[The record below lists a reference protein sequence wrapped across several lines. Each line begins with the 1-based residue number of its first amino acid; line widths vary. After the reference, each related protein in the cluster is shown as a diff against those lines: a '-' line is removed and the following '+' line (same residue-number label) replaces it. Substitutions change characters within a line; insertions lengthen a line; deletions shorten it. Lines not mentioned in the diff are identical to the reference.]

1 MLRYNRAQENLHMLL
16 LSKSITE
23 QPIMSLR
30 SGSKIGTA
38 HQPLFNP
45 DNLKIIGFH
54 STDSFSGKRLILL
67 IQDIRDHIDKGFVI
81 DDIDT
86 LADPEDLVRLK
97 ELLEIEFSL
106 VGKPVLTD
114 TRKKIGKV
122 NDYAVDSTSF
132 YTQKIYVTQS
142 LIKNFAQGELS
153 VDRKQILKVTDKNI
167 VIKDPQQLTKVKAEQ
182 PQQKPHPRPAT
193 G

>member
-1 MLRYNRAQENLHMLL
+1 
-16 LSKSITE
+16 
-23 QPIMSLR
+23 MSLR
-30 SGSKIGTA
+30 SGGRIATA

-54 STDSFSGKRLILL
+54 STDSFSGERLILL
-67 IQDIRDHIDKGFVI
+67 TQDIRDHIDKGFVV

-86 LADPEDLVRLK
+86 LADPEDLIRLK
-97 ELLEIEFSL
+97 ELLEIDFTL

-114 TRKKIGKV
+114 ARKKIGKV

-132 YTQKIYVTQS
+132 YIQKLYVTQS

-153 VDRKQILKVTDKNI
+153 VDRKQILEVTDKNI

-182 PQQKPHPRPAT
+182 HQQKPHPRPAT